1 MLKDVRV
8 LLCSVVRMSRV
19 IAAREK
25 MSAGVWGFGWG
36 SEEDVWEVWE
46 VRGLVNDGARDWA
59 DLEWRREEGGFGK
72 RVDEGEVWGFGD
84 VMVDVFEEE
93 DVEVEI
99 IDGAEGVCLFL
110 RDQKDEMR
118 CFIGC
123 GDVAVASVWVD
134 DAAEEAS
141 EKRVGEPMR
150 ITVPFEAA
158 EFGLVPSWDAG
169 GLSFN
174 VARARRVG
182 RCLRFVRPP
191 D

>member
-1 MLKDVRV
+1 
-8 LLCSVVRMSRV
+8 
-19 IAAREK
+19 
-25 MSAGVWGFGWG
+25 
-36 SEEDVWEVWE
+36 
-46 VRGLVNDGARDWA
+46 
-59 DLEWRREEGGFGK
+59 LEWRREDGGIGK
-72 RVDEGEVWGFGD
+72 RADEGEGWGFGE

-99 IDGAEGVCLFL
+99 IDGAEGGFLFL
-110 RDQKDEMR
+110 RDQKDAMR

-123 GDVAVASVWVD
+123 GDVAVASVRAD

-141 EKRVGEPMR
+141 EDEEEDEKAKEKRVGEPGRPPMR

-158 EFGLVPSWDAG
+158 EFGLVPSGDAG

-174 VARARRVG
+174 GARARRVG